1 MEKQD
6 NPLVSIICT
15 AFNHESFITQCLDGF
30 IMQQTNFPFEII
42 VHDDASTDITQEIIK
57 KYEQKYPNLFNNI
70 YQTENQYTK
79 KDINIWS
86 DIMFPKAKGKYI
98 ALCEGDDYWTD
109 PYKLQKQVDFLEA
122 NEEYVFCGHEVFIKN
137 TKWDEKIEDT
147 FFSKAYNIITKNN
160 YSSEEL
166 IAIKYP
172 FHTSSFV
179 FRNKLNWDDFNHIF
193 KITISG
199 DNTLI
204 AILALYGKTKYF
216 EDCMSVYRLNN
227 SGISHNFKGEQLI
240 KNLKNQILV
249 YQLIDKYSKNI
260 FFDSYNLAIIKTFD
274 SIVNKRNLYK
284 NKWEFIFDLVLF
296 IFSNKF
302 GRYSFIKKIKYSRF
316 FFS

>member
-1 MEKQD
+1 MKSDIKYTVDVIMLTYQHEK
-6 NPLVSIICT
+6 
-15 AFNHESFITQCLDGF
+15 FINDALNGVISQRTDFDFRLLIF
-30 IMQQTNFPFEII
+30 
-42 VHDDASTDITQEIIK
+42 DDSSTDNTNEIV
-57 KYEQKYPNLFNNI
+57 L
-70 YQTENQYTK
+70 K
-79 KDINIWS
+79 KDNSNPRLFIYYQRNPKNLGSSINGQNALRLS
-86 DIMFPKAKGKYI
+86 DANYI

-122 NEEYVFCGHEVFIKN
+122 NEEYVFCGHEVLIKN

-284 NKWEFIFDLVLF
+284 NKREFILDLVLF

-302 GRYSFIKKIKYSRF
+302 GRYSFVKKIKYGRF